1 MEDLLASIRK
11 AIDSD
16 EDEPGSS
23 TASESRGTLMRGAL
37 RELRVNLSE
46 TKQRNREAR
55 EEIAELRGRIL
66 RSSQEPP
73 PIPSPP
79 RRAARPLLEPQRPPA
94 TARNDFKTILAGRQ
108 SQLQQMREQSPRI
121 DRRAAQRQPEP
132 PPIRTRT
139 LQDEFDEITYGGPSI
154 PAPPVVEPP
163 YVPPFEQSYGPD
175 YTEDTHFRAAPPPPE
190 PRSFHPP
197 ATQQPM
203 MSHHAEAVTE
213 AAFRHL
219 SESLFSQGMGGRSLE
234 DVTRELLRGMLKQWL
249 DDNLPPLV
257 ERLVREEIAR
267 VARNGR

>member
-1 MEDLLASIRK
+1 
-11 AIDSD
+11 
-16 EDEPGSS
+16 
-23 TASESRGTLMRGAL
+23 
-37 RELRVNLSE
+37 
-46 TKQRNREAR
+46 
-55 EEIAELRGRIL
+55 
-66 RSSQEPP
+66 
-73 PIPSPP
+73 
-79 RRAARPLLEPQRPPA
+79 
-94 TARNDFKTILAGRQ
+94 
-108 SQLQQMREQSPRI
+108 MREQSPRI

-175 YTEDTHFRAAPPPPE
+175 YSEDTHFRAAPPPPE

-234 DVTRELLRGMLKQWL
+234 DVTRELLRGMLL
-249 DDNLPPLV
+249 SDSYDHSEPPS
-257 ERLVREEIAR
+257 AP
-267 VARNGR
+267 